1 MNSKEE
7 MKHYDSYESLLKD
20 VVSLF
25 EEYLEKENIEKKE
38 TIDGNTDIFSYYVPE
53 PNVEINP
60 QGILCMIYI
69 ESKILYE
76 LPVNERL
83 PNNVFLKMED
93 CLLKDLATHLWEALQ
108 KYLEKKVSGK
118 MEEEDELQKYV
129 EELSESEELGSDEST
144 GESEE
149 EEESLDEE

>member
-1 MNSKEE
+1 
-7 MKHYDSYESLLKD
+7 MKNYDSYESLLKD
-20 VVSLF
+20 VIALF
-25 EEYLEKENIEKKE
+25 EEYLEKENVEKKE
-38 TIDGNTDIFSYYVPE
+38 AINGETDIFSYYVPE

-83 PNNVFLKMED
+83 PNNVFLKMEG
-93 CLLKDLATHLWEALQ
+93 CLLKDLATNLWEALQ

-129 EELSESEELGSDEST
+129 EELSESEELESNETTEESD
-144 GESEE
+144 E